1 MLSSINPLGE
11 RARGQRFWVTVG
23 WYLLGSLLGGVAL
36 GSLSG
41 LMGSAL
47 PAGSWLAFAVGV
59 VSLVGAAMEV
69 VGRRPP
75 SIHRQVDEDWL
86 TRYRGWFYGLGF
98 GFQLGL
104 GAATIISTASV
115 YTTIALAILSGSPAM
130 GAMVGGVFGLARGV
144 AIFLVAGAHDPGA
157 LRLAL
162 RRLQDGLSSARMMVV
177 GAQVM
182 AALGA
187 FVFIIQ

>member
-41 LMGSAL
+41 LMGSVL

-75 SIHRQVDEDWL
+75 SIHRPVDEDWL
-86 TRYRGWFYGLGF
+86 TRYRGWF
-98 GFQLGL
+98 
-104 GAATIISTASV
+104 
-115 YTTIALAILSGSPAM
+115 
-130 GAMVGGVFGLARGV
+130 
-144 AIFLVAGAHDPGA
+144 
-157 LRLAL
+157 
-162 RRLQDGLSSARMMVV
+162 
-177 GAQVM
+177 
-182 AALGA
+182 
-187 FVFIIQ
+187 

>member
-47 PAGSWLAFAVGV
+47 PAGSWRAFAVGV

-75 SIHRQVDEDWL
+75 SIHRQVDENWL

-104 GAATIISTASV
+104 GAATIITTASV
-115 YTTIALAILSGSPAM
+115 YTTIALAILSGSPAV

-144 AIFLVAGAHDPGA
+144 AIFLVAGADDPSA

-162 RRLQDGLSSARMMVV
+162 RRLQDGLPSARMMVV
-177 GAQVM
+177 GTQV
-182 AALGA
+182 ATALGA